1 MYAVIESGGKQYRL
15 EQGDFVDVELL
26 NGAGETVEIEQVL
39 LIGGDGQ
46 TLVGSPYVKGAK
58 VLCQVEGQSH
68 GPKLVSFK
76 YKKRKNQRR
85 KVGHRQHYT
94 RLRVTQ
100 ISVS

>member
-1 MYAVIESGGKQYRL
+1 MYAIIESGGKQYRL
-15 EQGDFVDVELL
+15 EQGDVVDVELL
-26 NGAGETVEIEQVL
+26 SDVGDSVEIEQVL
-39 LIGGDGQ
+39 LIGGEQ

-58 VLCQVEGQSH
+58 VTCQVEGQSH

-94 RLRVTQ
+94 RLRVTE